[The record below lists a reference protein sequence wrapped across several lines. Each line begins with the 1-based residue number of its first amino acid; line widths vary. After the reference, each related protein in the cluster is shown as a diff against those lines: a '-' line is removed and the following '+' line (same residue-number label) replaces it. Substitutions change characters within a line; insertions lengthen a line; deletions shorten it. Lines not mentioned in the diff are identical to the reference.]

1 LILGA
6 GLVPAL
12 STSSGVHWM
21 CSYYVGG
28 REHIM
33 TYDWGGVFIGLIIGL
48 VAGVLLGVFVF

>member
-1 LILGA
+1 
-6 GLVPAL
+6 
-12 STSSGVHWM
+12 M